1 MSHPAVYR
9 ETGQSY
15 TCITT
20 KEDAK
25 YVHFIPMAT
34 LQLEKVACRDFYSEW
49 EEYSQYPV
57 RRAAETYLGAG
68 EFREISGEVKAHL
81 NAIRTGAPAYNLEEP
96 KLKPNEKEPIMA
108 TVAKK
113 QPAADKAGKPSKV
126 AGKVAADKPAKATKQ
141 AAPAAAEKPAT
152 EGRGRGRGRKSN
164 IDPSTKLTL
173 LVKDNPKREGSG
185 GYDRFQ
191 AAYIDSKAKTVQA
204 ALDAGA
210 TLADI
215 AYDVKKEFIKLG

>member
-1 MSHPAVYR
+1 MNHPAVYR
-9 ETGQSY
+9 HHGQSY

-34 LQLEKVACRDFYSEW
+34 LQLERAERRDFYAEW
-49 EEYSQYPV
+49 GEYPEYPV
-57 RRAAETYLGAG
+57 RRAAELYLGSG
-68 EFREISGEVKAHL
+68 EYREIGPKELAHL
-81 NAIRTGAPAYNLEEP
+81 EAIRDGSPSYNLDEP
-96 KLKPNEKEPIMA
+96 QPKPKEPQMA

-113 QPAADKAGKPSKV
+113 QPAATKA
-126 AGKVAADKPAKATKQ
+126 
-141 AAPAAAEKPAT
+141 AAAEKPLKGAGKT
-152 EGRGRGRGRKSN
+152 AGKAVAPAKQPAAPKAEKAEGAGRGRKSA
-164 IDPSTKLTL
+164 IDPATKLTL

-185 GYDRFQ
+185 GYERFQ

>member
-1 MSHPAVYR
+1 MNHPAVYR
-9 ETGQSY
+9 RHGQSY

-34 LQLEKVACRDFYSEW
+34 LQLERAERRDFYAEW
-49 EEYSQYPV
+49 GEYPEYPV
-57 RRAAETYLGAG
+57 RRAAELYLGSG
-68 EFREISGEVKAHL
+68 EYREIGPKELAHL
-81 NAIRTGAPAYNLEEP
+81 EAIRDGSPSYNLDEP
-96 KLKPNEKEPIMA
+96 QPKPKEPQMA

-113 QPAADKAGKPSKV
+113 QPAA
-126 AGKVAADKPAKATKQ
+126 TKT
-141 AAPAAAEKPAT
+141 AAEKPLKGAGKAAAPAKQPAKQPAAPKAEKAEKA
-152 EGRGRGRGRKSN
+152 EGAGRGRKSA
-164 IDPSTKLTL
+164 IDPATKLTL

-185 GYDRFQ
+185 GYERFQ

>member
-9 ETGQSY
+9 RRGQSY
-15 TCITT
+15 SCITT

-25 YVHFIPMAT
+25 FVYFIPMET
-34 LQLEKVACRDFYSEW
+34 LKLEKAERREFHEGW
-49 EEYSQYPV
+49 EEFSDYPV
-57 RRAAETYLGAG
+57 RRAAELYLGAG
-68 EFREISGEVKAHL
+68 EFREIGPKELAHL
-81 NAIRTGAPAYNLEEP
+81 EAIRDGSPSYNLDEP
-96 KLKPNEKEPIMA
+96 QPKPKEPQMA

-113 QPAADKAGKPSKV
+113 QPAASK
-126 AGKVAADKPAKATKQ
+126 T
-141 AAPAAAEKPAT
+141 AAAEKPVKGAGKAAAAPAKQPAKQPAAPKA
-152 EGRGRGRGRKSN
+152 EKAESAGRGRKSA
-164 IDPSTKLTL
+164 IDPATKLTL

-185 GYDRFQ
+185 GFERFQ